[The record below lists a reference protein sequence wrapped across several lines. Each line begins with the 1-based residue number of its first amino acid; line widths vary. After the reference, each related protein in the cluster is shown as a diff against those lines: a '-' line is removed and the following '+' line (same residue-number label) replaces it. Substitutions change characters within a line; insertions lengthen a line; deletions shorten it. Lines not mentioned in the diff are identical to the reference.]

1 MSSQTAGKSTPGS
14 RARQSDRSTHR
25 ESYSSWDLST
35 AAERISEG
43 LSPDALETIQLV
55 LELSNQELAHV
66 VLISP
71 RTLTRRRKED
81 RLPPDESERVYRVAR
96 LVEVASSVLGGEEA
110 ARSWMKEPNYSLG
123 DVTPLEY
130 ARTEPG
136 AELVERVLGQIEHG
150 IAA

>member
-1 MSSQTAGKSTPGS
+1 M
-14 RARQSDRSTHR
+14 
-25 ESYSSWDLST
+25 
-35 AAERISEG
+35 
-43 LSPDALETIQLV
+43 V

-96 LVEVASSVLGGEEA
+96 LVEVASSVLGGEEE
-110 ARSWMKEPNYSLG
+110 ARSWMKESNYSLG

-136 AELVERVLGQIEHG
+136 AELVERVLRQIEHG